1 MTKMMYCPN
10 CHQNVQTVPQY
21 NIVALVLLLLCG
33 IIPGLIYYIWKKDRE
48 CPMCKTTEEFLS
60 PYRKDEADD

>member
-33 IIPGLIYYIWKKDRE
+33 IIPGLIYYI
-48 CPMCKTTEEFLS
+48 
-60 PYRKDEADD
+60 